1 MGTVA
6 GVVLGVVFL
15 AAGGAKLASPT
26 WPEQARQLGAP
37 QPVAAGIPWI
47 ELALGALLV
56 AGVARRPLAA
66 AAAVLLVGFTGLI
79 GLRLS
84 QGRRPPCACFGGR
97 TARPIGPLT
106 ILRNLGFLALAA
118 VAIAA

>member
-1 MGTVA
+1 MGWVRCRP
-6 GVVLGVVFL
+6 LGTPR
-15 AAGGAKLASPT
+15 AAAS
-26 WPEQARQLGAP
+26 ARLRV
-37 QPVAAGIPWI
+37 VAAS
-47 ELALGALLV
+47 A
-56 AGVARRPLAA
+56 RPLAA
-66 AAAVLLVGFTGLI
+66 VAAVLLVGFTGLI